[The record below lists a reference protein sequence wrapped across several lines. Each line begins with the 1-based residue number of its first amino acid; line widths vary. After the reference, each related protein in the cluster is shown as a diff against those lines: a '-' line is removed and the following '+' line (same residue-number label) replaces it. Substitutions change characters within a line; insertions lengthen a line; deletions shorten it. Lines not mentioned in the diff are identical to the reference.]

1 MKLSSAD
8 PVDMYEEVAA
18 EWLLHQG
25 EVALGDRC
33 DELDRFSDAALAD
46 QLVTAWA
53 ERIGKTDFARLVDAF
68 GRVRSEDGATGPSEY
83 H

>member
-1 MKLSSAD
+1 MKLSSED
-8 PVDMYEEVAA
+8 SLDMYEEVAA

-68 GRVRSEDGATGPSEY
+68 GRVRSEGVSVSEMPGS
-83 H
+83 